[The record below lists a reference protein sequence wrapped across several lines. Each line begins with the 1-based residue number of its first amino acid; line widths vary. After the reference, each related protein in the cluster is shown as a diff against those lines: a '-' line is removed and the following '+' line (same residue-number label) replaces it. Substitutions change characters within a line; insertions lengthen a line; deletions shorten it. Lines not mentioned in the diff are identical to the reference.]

1 MPEVP
6 PSRPRRFRILSTRW
20 CRGVA
25 VTLGR
30 LLTARYSG
38 ERHDGRLTVTWS
50 PPTIH
55 RPERPRQ
62 PRHLE
67 PLDLDPSERLAP
79 DHRLD
84 VQVEAAAVT
93 HDLFDRVEPTLPR
106 PDLRVAAE
114 PVLQEGEPTSWP
126 EHPKDLDQS
135 LLDLGDAAHGPGAH
149 HAVEDPVVKWQSL
162 AARGP
167 LIDFD
172 PTGSDPSPGLLV
184 HAGVGIDRGDLADVL
199 GIVGQVQA
207 GAEAD
212 LQDVADDVGQN
223 LLALIGQEGLAH
235 QAVAE
240 SREDVPRVQAHRSSL
255 TLRVSQVARPGHRFG
270 MSITRAT
277 AIGESDFR
285 NSLRMIAITR
295 SPSNPPDPAPTTE
308 GDGPQAVI
316 IRASGCPGGTGTPCA
331 GPSPVPPPRRGAELR
346 LATPG
351 RSPPRSLPR

>member
-1 MPEVP
+1 VNHGVIAVSRCRNPVRYDRYPGTVRQYRPQHRRLAARAPRTVGSSSRRRFIPRPDSNRPIGDAGGGHHHLRRTDHAGCPPFMPEVP

-199 GIVGQVQA
+199 GIVGQV
-207 GAEAD
+207 
-212 LQDVADDVGQN
+212 
-223 LLALIGQEGLAH
+223 
-235 QAVAE
+235 
-240 SREDVPRVQAHRSSL
+240 
-255 TLRVSQVARPGHRFG
+255 
-270 MSITRAT
+270 
-277 AIGESDFR
+277 
-285 NSLRMIAITR
+285 
-295 SPSNPPDPAPTTE
+295 
-308 GDGPQAVI
+308 
-316 IRASGCPGGTGTPCA
+316 
-331 GPSPVPPPRRGAELR
+331 
-346 LATPG
+346 
-351 RSPPRSLPR
+351 